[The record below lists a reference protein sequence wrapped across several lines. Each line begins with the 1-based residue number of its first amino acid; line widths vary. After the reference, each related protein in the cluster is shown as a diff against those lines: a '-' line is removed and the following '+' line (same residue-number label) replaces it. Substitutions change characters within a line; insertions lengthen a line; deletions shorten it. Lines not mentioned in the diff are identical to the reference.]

1 MAVEVNRANA
11 GRRSDSG
18 IPHVRVAIVGAA
30 FSGLGMAIRLKMSG
44 EEDFVVLERAAEVGG
59 TWRDNAYPGCACDVP
74 SHLYS
79 FSFAPNPDWSR
90 SYSPQPE
97 IFAYLRDCVA
107 RFGLESHIRWNADAL
122 DMVWDEPNLR
132 WRITTSA
139 GLLTADTLVLGA
151 GPLAEP
157 SLPAIPGL
165 NRFQGAMFHSA
176 RWDHQHTLDGE
187 RVAVIGTGA
196 SAIQIVPAIQ
206 PIVGRLSL
214 YQRTPPWI
222 IPRGDQ
228 AIPGWRRQLYR
239 VAPWTLQARRATIY
253 WRREFDAIGL
263 VYAPALLKRAERLV
277 LRHLAAQIPDPAL
290 RARLTPGY
298 RLGCKRILLSDDFY
312 PAVSQPNV
320 EVITDAIREIR
331 PTSIVMQDGTER
343 EVDTIILA
351 TGFHVADVPI
361 ASRVCGRDGRPLSDV
376 WRDGAGAYL
385 GATVPGFPNLF
396 FLIGPNTGLG
406 HTSMIFMIE
415 AQITYALGA
424 LDYMRRHGV
433 ATLDVRPEEE
443 QAFNR
448 NIQRRM
454 NTTVW
459 TTGCG
464 SWYLDAQG
472 HNTTLWPGFTWEFWL
487 RTRRFNPSPFRQE
500 FAPGFASAR

>member
-1 MAVEVNRANA
+1 MAVGVNREAVL
-11 GRRSDSG
+11 RHSDSD

-79 FSFAPNPDWSR
+79 YSFAPNPEWSR
-90 SYSPQPE
+90 LYSPQPE
-97 IFAYLRDCVA
+97 ILAYLRDCVA
-107 RFGLESHIRWNADAL
+107 RFDLDSHIRWNTNAL
-122 DMVWDEPNLR
+122 EMKWDEPTLR

-139 GLLTADTLVLGA
+139 GLLTADALVLGA

-157 SLPAIPGL
+157 MLPAIPGL
-165 NRFQGAMFHSA
+165 DCFQGAMFHSA
-176 RWDHQHTLDGE
+176 RWDHQCAMDGK
-187 RVAVIGTGA
+187 RVAVVGTGA
-196 SAIQIVPAIQ
+196 SAIQIVPAVQ
-206 PIVGRLSL
+206 PVVERLSL

-222 IPRGDQ
+222 IPRGDK
-228 AIPGWRRQLYR
+228 AIPAWRRQIYR
-239 VAPWTLQARRATIY
+239 AAPWTLQASRATIY
-253 WRREFDAIGL
+253 WRREVDAIGL
-263 VYAPALLKRAERLV
+263 VYAPAVLKRAERLV
-277 LRHLAAQIPDPAL
+277 MRSLAARISDPTL
-290 RARLTPGY
+290 RAKLTPSY

-331 PTSIVMQDGTER
+331 PSSIVTHDGTER
-343 EVDTIILA
+343 EVDVIILA

-361 ASRVCGRDGRPLSDV
+361 AGRVCGRDGRPLSEV

-385 GATVPGFPNLF
+385 GAAVSGFPNLF

-424 LDYMRRHGV
+424 LDYMRRNGV
-433 ATLDVRPEEE
+433 AALDVRPETE
-443 QAFNR
+443 QAYNR
-448 NIQRRM
+448 SIQRRM
-454 NTTVW
+454 EKTVW

-464 SWYLDAQG
+464 SWYLDAHG
-472 HNTTLWPGFTWEFWL
+472 RNTTLWPGFTWEFWL
-487 RTRRFNPSPFRQE
+487 RTRSFEPSAFRQAL
-500 FAPGFASAR
+500 APGFAPAR